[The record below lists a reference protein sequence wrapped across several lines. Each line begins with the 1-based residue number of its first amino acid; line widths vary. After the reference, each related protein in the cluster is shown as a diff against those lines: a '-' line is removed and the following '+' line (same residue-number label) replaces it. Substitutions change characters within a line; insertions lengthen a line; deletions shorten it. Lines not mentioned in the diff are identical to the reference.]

1 MRFPRSLKA
10 SMRPPFQSDF
20 LTDEEK
26 IKVSDALEQVYSG
39 PTEGDWI
46 SANYEQLVDAL
57 GSELCERAG
66 IYVMP
71 EDFQLSVVIPIYNE
85 VRTLIEVVEKVRSIG
100 LNLEMVLVDDGS
112 TDGTR
117 ELLEEMRDESDLKI
131 VFHERNKGKGAAVR
145 TGFQEATGDVIVIQ
159 DADLEYDPNEFRYLL
174 QPIVEDRADIVY
186 GSRFQI
192 KAKADSPAWHIAV
205 NGFITWLCNL
215 VTRLRFTDVE
225 TCYKLF
231 RRPLIQE
238 IAPGMKEN
246 RFGIEIEMTCK
257 LARRSKQNG
266 TRFYE
271 RPISYQR
278 RSYEEGKKIGWKDG
292 VSAIRCIFRYGLFG

>member
-1 MRFPRSLKA
+1 
-10 SMRPPFQSDF
+10 MRPPFQSDS
-20 LTDEEK
+20 LTDTEK
-26 IKVSDALEQVYSG
+26 SSLSEALAEVVNEL
-39 PTEGDWI
+39 PDGDPI
-46 SANYEQLVDAL
+46 SENYDELVKKL
-57 GSELCERAG
+57 GSDLCYRGG
-66 IYVMP
+66 IYVIP
-71 EDFQLSVVIPIYNE
+71 KTFKLSVVIPIYNE
-85 VRTLIEVVEKVRSIG
+85 VKTLEEVVRKVRSIG

-117 ELLEEMRDESDLKI
+117 ELLGGMHEDDDLKI
-131 VFHERNKGKGAAVR
+131 VFHNQNKGKGAAVR

-174 QPIVEDRADIVY
+174 QPIIEDRADIVY

-192 KAKADSPAWHIAV
+192 KEKADSPAWHMAV

-231 RRPLIQE
+231 RRSLIQE
-238 IAPGMKEN
+238 IASGLKEN
-246 RFGIEIEMTCK
+246 RFGIEIEMTAK

-266 TRFYE
+266 TRFFE

-292 VSAIRCIFRYGLFG
+292 VSALRCIVWYGLFG

>member
-1 MRFPRSLKA
+1 MRFPRTLKA
-10 SMRPPFQSDF
+10 SMRPSFQSDF

-26 IKVSDALEQVYSG
+26 IKVSDALEEVSSG
-39 PTEGDWI
+39 ATEGDWI
-46 SANYEQLVDAL
+46 SANYGQLVDAL

-85 VRTLIEVVEKVRSIG
+85 VRTLIEVVEKLRSIG

-117 ELLEEMRDESDLKI
+117 ELLEEMRSESDLTI

-192 KAKADSPAWHIAV
+192 KAKADSPGWHIAV

-231 RRPLIQE
+231 RRSLIQE
-238 IAPGMKEN
+238 IAADMKEN
-246 RFGIEIEMTCK
+246 RFGIEIEIPV
-257 LARRSKQNG
+257 G
-266 TRFYE
+266 TIAVLLGSIIIE
-271 RPISYQR
+271 TS
-278 RSYEEGKKIGWKDG
+278 
-292 VSAIRCIFRYGLFG
+292 L